1 MKRFTTHL
9 VETQLNEENC
19 SCCDNKIDAD
29 GKCGCGPDCEHCGG
43 QHDVDEGS
51 CGTVNASKKT
61 VKEDYTAG
69 SEKSQFGGHR
79 AQLKNKEGKTS
90 YLGAKAYKKPEH
102 AAGEAQAYHDH
113 YFKGR
118 GGNERA
124 ADKAVSDY
132 RNKNKKHMNESQ
144 DLTEGK
150 MKDFHDM
157 VNKGMSAAEIAK
169 KIKMPVKDVADFMK
183 GMKEDMKPNSDIDS
197 HPAVK
202 DARKQHKDGVWDGN
216 VDRNGNAIVHIKG
229 KPHTVTNTN
238 TAESVGIDVEAYINE
253 GGLWAN
259 IHAKRKR
266 IKNGSE
272 EKMKKPGSKGAPT
285 DQDFKDASESVDL
298 EEISK
303 KTLTSYISKA
313 DKKAAKAGNSYSN
326 AANRRHDFAD
336 DTPAM
341 AKNAKI
347 AQKRTDGADLARKKL
362 NATYESVEEGLE
374 QDGPKTKLGKSFG
387 FGGSKAV
394 DKYRKT
400 KAQQRSDMNKKNDP
414 GAAKKHL
421 ALSVVDR
428 EKADKKAKSKGTSM
442 NKQWRM
448 KMGYES
454 VDEAASTDPKMGKAV
469 QGLNDLGYKL
479 KGRDGKDV
487 KRIEALFRSGNKK
500 VLQGAMRALDTDI
513 RDQIMDILQ
522 PLGFVKNGVVESTMD
537 EAKKVSDMTP
547 EEKAANDKKRKEY
560 NEYQKSKRNESLDE
574 KIITYTSGH
583 KPDPKYLWRLMID
596 GEVEGDFQSL
606 AQVKSIVKNRQKI
619 KGIPRKF
626 EITRHPRKKL
636 AGPKGK
642 LPESTID
649 EARSSASDQAAKAGA
664 YNGGKSGDSKG
675 DGKSDLAHRLTGDA
689 LQKHRDKRSAEY
701 EADLVKKRA
710 ANAARLKSY
719 DESEV
724 NDLTALYIN
733 ENDISLDQL
742 ENMTEEEL
750 NELIGK
756 AIGGAFKLGAKAVV
770 GSARLASKG
779 AKRMSTSGRADA
791 ANNKAAALEKKKK
804 DRESLTKA
812 KDRVRAAKDAL
823 RAKKKL

>member
-1 MKRFTTHL
+1 MKRFTTHIT
-9 VETQLNEENC
+9 EARLNEENC

-61 VKEDYTAG
+61 VKEDYTAS

-79 AQLKNKEGKTS
+79 AHLKNKEGKTS
-90 YLGAKAYKKPEH
+90 YLGGKSYKKPEH
-102 AAGEAQAYHDH
+102 AAGEAQVYQDN
-113 YFKGR
+113 YSKGR

-132 RNKNKKHMNESQ
+132 RNKNKKHMHESQ

-183 GMKEDMKPNSDIDS
+183 GMKEDLD
-197 HPAVK
+197 
-202 DARKQHKDGVWDGN
+202 
-216 VDRNGNAIVHIKG
+216 
-229 KPHTVTNTN
+229 
-238 TAESVGIDVEAYINE
+238 E

-266 IKNGSE
+266 IKNGSK
-272 EKMKKPGSKGAPT
+272 EKMKKPGSEGAPT
-285 DQDFKDASESVDL
+285 DKDFKDASESVDL

-387 FGGSKAV
+387 FGRGKKVS
-394 DKYRKT
+394 DYRAK
-400 KAQQRSDMNKKNDP
+400 KAQQRNDMNKKNDP

-421 ALSVVDR
+421 ALSVIDK
-428 EKADKKAKSKGTSM
+428 EKADKKAKPKGTSI
-442 NKQWRM
+442 NKQWRK

-454 VDEAASTDPKMGKAV
+454 VDLEEAMADKSSDVYKEYLLLKKKSIADLRKMVGQAQRGAV
-469 QGLNDLGYKL
+469 DLKSYDKQGAISDLL
-479 KGRDGKDV
+479 
-487 KRIEALFRSGNKK
+487 RIKFGQKK
-500 VLQGAMRALDTDI
+500 VKAGMGL
-513 RDQIMDILQ
+513 
-522 PLGFVKNGVVESTMD
+522 D

-574 KIITYTSGH
+574 
-583 KPDPKYLWRLMID
+583 
-596 GEVEGDFQSL
+596 
-606 AQVKSIVKNRQKI
+606 
-619 KGIPRKF
+619 
-626 EITRHPRKKL
+626 
-636 AGPKGK
+636 
-642 LPESTID
+642 
-649 EARSSASDQAAKAGA
+649 ARSSASDQAAKAGA
-664 YNGGKSGDSKG
+664 YNGGKSGNNSG
-675 DGKSDLAHRLTGDA
+675 GKAHLSNKLSGDA
-689 LQKHRDKRSAEY
+689 LAKHREKRSAEY

-710 ANAARLKSY
+710 ENAARLKSY
-719 DESEV
+719 SESET
-724 NDLTALYIN
+724 NDLTAQYIN
-733 ENDISLDQL
+733 ENNISLDQL
-742 ENMTEEEL
+742 ENMTEEEI

-770 GSARLASKG
+770 GSARLAKKAANRVSV
-779 AKRMSTSGRADA
+779 SGRADA
-791 ANNKAAALEKKKK
+791 ADAKADKFDNKIKAKKAAVAKKAA
-804 DRESLTKA
+804 DRTRITAAAARLK
-812 KDRVRAAKDAL
+812 AAKEAA
-823 RAKKKL
+823 RSKPEKTNK

>member
-79 AQLKNKEGKTS
+79 AHLKNKEGKTS

-238 TAESVGIDVEAYINE
+238 TAESVGIDAEAYINE

-266 IKNGSE
+266 IKNGSKE
-272 EKMKKPGSKGAPT
+272 QMKKPGSKGAPT
-285 DQDFKDASESVDL
+285 DQDFKDAS
-298 EEISK
+298 
-303 KTLTSYISKA
+303 
-313 DKKAAKAGNSYSN
+313 
-326 AANRRHDFAD
+326 
-336 DTPAM
+336 
-341 AKNAKI
+341 
-347 AQKRTDGADLARKKL
+347 
-362 NATYESVEEGLE
+362 ESVEEGLE

-454 VDEAASTDPKMGKAV
+454 VDLEEAMADKSSDVYKEYLLLKKRSIADLRKMVGQAQRGAV
-469 QGLNDLGYKL
+469 DLKSYDKQGAISDLL
-479 KGRDGKDV
+479 
-487 KRIEALFRSGNKK
+487 RIKFGSKK
-500 VLQGAMRALDTDI
+500 VKAGMGL
-513 RDQIMDILQ
+513 
-522 PLGFVKNGVVESTMD
+522 D

-560 NEYQKSKRNESLDE
+560 NEYQKSKRDESL
-574 KIITYTSGH
+574 
-583 KPDPKYLWRLMID
+583 
-596 GEVEGDFQSL
+596 
-606 AQVKSIVKNRQKI
+606 
-619 KGIPRKF
+619 
-626 EITRHPRKKL
+626 
-636 AGPKGK
+636 
-642 LPESTID
+642 D

-664 YNGGKSGDSKG
+664 YNGGKSIGNTGNKANLSNKL
-675 DGKSDLAHRLTGDA
+675 SGDA

-710 ANAARLKSY
+710 ANATRLKSY
-719 DESEV
+719 GESEV

>member
-113 YFKGR
+113 YFKGM

-132 RNKNKKHMNESQ
+132 RNKNKKHMHESQ

-157 VNKGMSAAEIAK
+157 VNKGMSAAQIAK

-183 GMKEDMKPNSDIDS
+183 GMKEDLDEAKELGVGDRMKLKNKSTGVSSNQKIVKVDMVKGKKRYELANGQYVYNESVDLDEAIKPN
-197 HPAVK
+197 A
-202 DARKQHKDGVWDGN
+202 A
-216 VDRNGNAIVHIKG
+216 
-229 KPHTVTNTN
+229 
-238 TAESVGIDVEAYINE
+238 EAYINE

-266 IKNGSE
+266 IKNGSKE
-272 EKMKKPGSKGAPT
+272 TMKKPGSKGAPT

-454 VDEAASTDPKMGKAV
+454 VDEAASVDPKVAKAV
-469 QGLNDLGYKL
+469 QGLNDLGYKM
-479 KGRDGKDV
+479 KGRDQKDIR
-487 KRIEALFRSGNKK
+487 RIEKLYRSGNKK
-500 VLQGAMRALDTDI
+500 VFQGAIRALDTDL
-513 RDQIMDILQ
+513 RDQVKDIFDA
-522 PLGFVKNGVVESTMD
+522 LGMVKQGVIESTMD

-574 KIITYTSGH
+574 
-583 KPDPKYLWRLMID
+583 
-596 GEVEGDFQSL
+596 
-606 AQVKSIVKNRQKI
+606 
-619 KGIPRKF
+619 
-626 EITRHPRKKL
+626 
-636 AGPKGK
+636 
-642 LPESTID
+642 
-649 EARSSASDQAAKAGA
+649 ARSSASDQASKAGA

-701 EADLVKKRA
+701 EAELVKARA
-710 ANAARLKSY
+710 ANAAKRKSY
-719 DESEV
+719 SESEV
-724 NDLTALYIN
+724 DDLTALYIN

-756 AIGGAFKLGAKAVV
+756 AIGGAFKLGAKAIV
-770 GSARLASKG
+770 GGARLASKG

>member
-1 MKRFTTHL
+1 MKRFTTHIT
-9 VETQLNEENC
+9 EARLNEENC

-61 VKEDYTAG
+61 VKEDYTAS

-79 AQLKNKEGKTS
+79 AHLKNKEGKTS
-90 YLGAKAYKKPEH
+90 YLGGKSYKKPEH
-102 AAGEAQAYHDH
+102 AAGEAQVYQDN
-113 YFKGR
+113 YSKGR

-132 RNKNKKHMNESQ
+132 RNKNKKHMHESQ

-183 GMKEDMKPNSDIDS
+183 GMKEDLD
-197 HPAVK
+197 
-202 DARKQHKDGVWDGN
+202 
-216 VDRNGNAIVHIKG
+216 
-229 KPHTVTNTN
+229 
-238 TAESVGIDVEAYINE
+238 E

-266 IKNGSE
+266 IKNGSK
-272 EKMKKPGSKGAPT
+272 EKMKKPGSEGAPT
-285 DQDFKDASESVDL
+285 DKDFKDASESVDLDL

-387 FGGSKAV
+387 FGRGKKVS
-394 DKYRKT
+394 DYRAK
-400 KAQQRSDMNKKNDP
+400 KAQQRNDMNKKNDP

-421 ALSVVDR
+421 ALSVIDK
-428 EKADKKAKSKGTSM
+428 EKADKKAKPKGTSI
-442 NKQWRM
+442 NKQWRK

-454 VDEAASTDPKMGKAV
+454 VDLEEDATHSDKHINMAIGIASDKRYKGGNMTGAVKAMNKMKPGISDHPKVAAVLKRQNEDTKA
-469 QGLNDLGYKL
+469 G
-479 KGRDGKDV
+479 
-487 KRIEALFRSGNKK
+487 
-500 VLQGAMRALDTDI
+500 
-513 RDQIMDILQ
+513 
-522 PLGFVKNGVVESTMD
+522 MD

-560 NEYQKSKRNESLDE
+560 NEYQKSKRDESL
-574 KIITYTSGH
+574 
-583 KPDPKYLWRLMID
+583 
-596 GEVEGDFQSL
+596 
-606 AQVKSIVKNRQKI
+606 
-619 KGIPRKF
+619 
-626 EITRHPRKKL
+626 
-636 AGPKGK
+636 
-642 LPESTID
+642 D

>member
-238 TAESVGIDVEAYINE
+238 TAESVGIDAEAYINE

-266 IKNGSE
+266 IKNGSK
-272 EKMKKPGSKGAPT
+272 EKMKKPGSEGAPT

-454 VDEAASTDPKMGKAV
+454 VDEAASVDPKVAKAV
-469 QGLNDLGYKL
+469 QGLNDLGYKM
-479 KGRDGKDV
+479 KGRDQKDIR
-487 KRIEALFRSGNKK
+487 RIEKLYRSGNKK
-500 VLQGAMRALDTDI
+500 VFQGAIRALDTDL
-513 RDQIMDILQ
+513 RDQVKDIFDA
-522 PLGFVKNGVVESTMD
+522 LGMVKQGVIESTMD

-560 NEYQKSKRNESLDE
+560 NEYQKSKRNESL
-574 KIITYTSGH
+574 
-583 KPDPKYLWRLMID
+583 
-596 GEVEGDFQSL
+596 
-606 AQVKSIVKNRQKI
+606 
-619 KGIPRKF
+619 
-626 EITRHPRKKL
+626 
-636 AGPKGK
+636 
-642 LPESTID
+642 D

>member
-1 MKRFTTHL
+1 MKSFKKLLRSMAEDRSEDRADDHEYQADDHRGHADDHADAVKMHRSKADSSKDSAVAKKHKTAADHHEKAREHALDAAHHHNGASDAHREGASGANKATTTADHHSSL
-9 VETQLNEENC
+9 HH
-19 SCCDNKIDAD
+19 DA
-29 GKCGCGPDCEHCGG
+29 
-43 QHDVDEGS
+43 
-51 CGTVNASKKT
+51 
-61 VKEDYTAG
+61 
-69 SEKSQFGGHR
+69 SEKAHQHSSN
-79 AQLKNKEGKTS
+79 LK
-90 YLGAKAYKKPEH
+90 
-102 AAGEAQAYHDH
+102 
-113 YFKGR
+113 
-118 GGNERA
+118 
-124 ADKAVSDY
+124 
-132 RNKNKKHMNESQ
+132 ESISSIH
-144 DLTEGK
+144 LEEGK
-150 MKDFHDM
+150 MKRFHDM
-157 VNKGMSAAEIAK
+157 VEKGMTAEQIAK
-169 KIKMPVKDVADFMK
+169 KLGMPVKGVAEFMK
-183 GMKEDMKPNSDIDS
+183 GMKEDLDEDMKPNSDIDS

-238 TAESVGIDVEAYINE
+238 TAESVGIDAEAYINE

-266 IKNGSE
+266 IKNGSK

-285 DQDFKDASESVDL
+285 DQDFKDASESV
-298 EEISK
+298 
-303 KTLTSYISKA
+303 
-313 DKKAAKAGNSYSN
+313 
-326 AANRRHDFAD
+326 
-336 DTPAM
+336 
-341 AKNAKI
+341 
-347 AQKRTDGADLARKKL
+347 
-362 NATYESVEEGLE
+362 EEGLE

-387 FGGSKAV
+387 FGIGNKAV

-454 VDEAASTDPKMGKAV
+454 VDLEEAMADKSSDVYKEYLLLKKRSIADLRKMVGQAQRGAV
-469 QGLNDLGYKL
+469 DLKSYDKQGAISDLL
-479 KGRDGKDV
+479 
-487 KRIEALFRSGNKK
+487 RIKFGSKK
-500 VLQGAMRALDTDI
+500 VKAGMGLGEGFDNPHPEVSAEQKKKNIERAKKKSKKTLPW
-513 RDQIMDILQ
+513 Q
-522 PLGFVKNGVVESTMD
+522 KNYDDRKRKEPGMD

-560 NEYQKSKRNESLDE
+560 NEYQKSKRNESL
-574 KIITYTSGH
+574 
-583 KPDPKYLWRLMID
+583 
-596 GEVEGDFQSL
+596 
-606 AQVKSIVKNRQKI
+606 
-619 KGIPRKF
+619 
-626 EITRHPRKKL
+626 
-636 AGPKGK
+636 
-642 LPESTID
+642 D

>member
-132 RNKNKKHMNESQ
+132 RNKNKKHMHESQ

-266 IKNGSE
+266 IKNGSK

-454 VDEAASTDPKMGKAV
+454 VDLEEAMADKSSDVYKEYLLLKKKSIADLRKMVGQAQRGAV
-469 QGLNDLGYKL
+469 DLKSYDKQGAISDLL
-479 KGRDGKDV
+479 
-487 KRIEALFRSGNKK
+487 RIKFGQKK
-500 VLQGAMRALDTDI
+500 VKAGMGL
-513 RDQIMDILQ
+513 
-522 PLGFVKNGVVESTMD
+522 D

-560 NEYQKSKRNESLDE
+560 NEYQKSKRDESL
-574 KIITYTSGH
+574 
-583 KPDPKYLWRLMID
+583 
-596 GEVEGDFQSL
+596 
-606 AQVKSIVKNRQKI
+606 
-619 KGIPRKF
+619 
-626 EITRHPRKKL
+626 
-636 AGPKGK
+636 
-642 LPESTID
+642 D

>member
-238 TAESVGIDVEAYINE
+238 TAESVGIDAEAYINE

-266 IKNGSE
+266 IKNGSK

-454 VDEAASTDPKMGKAV
+454 VDEAASVDPKVAKAV
-469 QGLNDLGYKL
+469 QGLNDLGYKM
-479 KGRDGKDV
+479 KGRDQKDIR
-487 KRIEALFRSGNKK
+487 RIEKLYRSGNKK
-500 VLQGAMRALDTDI
+500 VFQGAIRALDTDL
-513 RDQIMDILQ
+513 RDQVKDIFDA
-522 PLGFVKNGVVESTMD
+522 LGMVKQGVIESTMD

-560 NEYQKSKRNESLDE
+560 NEYQKSKRNESL
-574 KIITYTSGH
+574 
-583 KPDPKYLWRLMID
+583 
-596 GEVEGDFQSL
+596 
-606 AQVKSIVKNRQKI
+606 
-619 KGIPRKF
+619 
-626 EITRHPRKKL
+626 
-636 AGPKGK
+636 
-642 LPESTID
+642 D

>member
-454 VDEAASTDPKMGKAV
+454 VDLEEAMADKSSDVYKEYLLLKKKSIADLRKMVGQAQRGAV
-469 QGLNDLGYKL
+469 DLKSYDKQGAISDLL
-479 KGRDGKDV
+479 
-487 KRIEALFRSGNKK
+487 RIKFGQKK
-500 VLQGAMRALDTDI
+500 VKAGMGL
-513 RDQIMDILQ
+513 
-522 PLGFVKNGVVESTMD
+522 D

-560 NEYQKSKRNESLDE
+560 NEYQKSKRDESL
-574 KIITYTSGH
+574 
-583 KPDPKYLWRLMID
+583 
-596 GEVEGDFQSL
+596 
-606 AQVKSIVKNRQKI
+606 
-619 KGIPRKF
+619 
-626 EITRHPRKKL
+626 
-636 AGPKGK
+636 
-642 LPESTID
+642 D

>member
-238 TAESVGIDVEAYINE
+238 TAESVGIDAEAYINE

-394 DKYRKT
+394 DKYRKA

-454 VDEAASTDPKMGKAV
+454 VDLEEAMADKSSDVYKEYLLLKKKSIADLRKMVGQSQRGAV
-469 QGLNDLGYKL
+469 DLKSYDKQGAISDLL
-479 KGRDGKDV
+479 
-487 KRIEALFRSGNKK
+487 RIKFGQKK
-500 VLQGAMRALDTDI
+500 VKAGMGL
-513 RDQIMDILQ
+513 
-522 PLGFVKNGVVESTMD
+522 D

-560 NEYQKSKRNESLDE
+560 NEYQKSKRDESL
-574 KIITYTSGH
+574 
-583 KPDPKYLWRLMID
+583 
-596 GEVEGDFQSL
+596 
-606 AQVKSIVKNRQKI
+606 
-619 KGIPRKF
+619 
-626 EITRHPRKKL
+626 
-636 AGPKGK
+636 
-642 LPESTID
+642 D

>member
-238 TAESVGIDVEAYINE
+238 TAESVGIDAEAYINE

-266 IKNGSE
+266 IKNGSKE
-272 EKMKKPGSKGAPT
+272 QMKKPGSKGAPT
-285 DQDFKDASESVDL
+285 DQDFKDAS
-298 EEISK
+298 
-303 KTLTSYISKA
+303 
-313 DKKAAKAGNSYSN
+313 
-326 AANRRHDFAD
+326 
-336 DTPAM
+336 
-341 AKNAKI
+341 
-347 AQKRTDGADLARKKL
+347 
-362 NATYESVEEGLE
+362 ESVEEGLE

-454 VDEAASTDPKMGKAV
+454 VDLEEAMADKSSDVYKEYLLLKKRSIADLRKMVGQAQRGAV
-469 QGLNDLGYKL
+469 DLKSYDKQGAISDLL
-479 KGRDGKDV
+479 
-487 KRIEALFRSGNKK
+487 RIKFGSKK
-500 VLQGAMRALDTDI
+500 VKAGMGL
-513 RDQIMDILQ
+513 
-522 PLGFVKNGVVESTMD
+522 D

-560 NEYQKSKRNESLDE
+560 NAYQKSKRDESL
-574 KIITYTSGH
+574 
-583 KPDPKYLWRLMID
+583 
-596 GEVEGDFQSL
+596 
-606 AQVKSIVKNRQKI
+606 
-619 KGIPRKF
+619 
-626 EITRHPRKKL
+626 
-636 AGPKGK
+636 
-642 LPESTID
+642 D

-664 YNGGKSGDSKG
+664 YNGGKSIGNTGNKANLSNKL
-675 DGKSDLAHRLTGDA
+675 SGDA

-710 ANAARLKSY
+710 ANATRLKSY
-719 DESEV
+719 GESEV

>member
-238 TAESVGIDVEAYINE
+238 TAESVGIDAEAYINE

-266 IKNGSE
+266 IKNGSKE
-272 EKMKKPGSKGAPT
+272 QMKKPGSKGAPT
-285 DQDFKDASESVDL
+285 DQDFKDAS
-298 EEISK
+298 
-303 KTLTSYISKA
+303 
-313 DKKAAKAGNSYSN
+313 
-326 AANRRHDFAD
+326 
-336 DTPAM
+336 
-341 AKNAKI
+341 
-347 AQKRTDGADLARKKL
+347 
-362 NATYESVEEGLE
+362 ESVEEGLE

-454 VDEAASTDPKMGKAV
+454 VDLEEAMADKSSDVYKEYLLLKKRSIADLRKMVGQAQRGAV
-469 QGLNDLGYKL
+469 DLKSYDKQGAISDLL
-479 KGRDGKDV
+479 
-487 KRIEALFRSGNKK
+487 RIKFGSKK
-500 VLQGAMRALDTDI
+500 VKAGMGL
-513 RDQIMDILQ
+513 
-522 PLGFVKNGVVESTMD
+522 D

-547 EEKAANDKKRKEY
+547 EEKAADEQKRKEY
-560 NEYQKSKRNESLDE
+560 NEYQKSKRDESL
-574 KIITYTSGH
+574 
-583 KPDPKYLWRLMID
+583 
-596 GEVEGDFQSL
+596 
-606 AQVKSIVKNRQKI
+606 
-619 KGIPRKF
+619 
-626 EITRHPRKKL
+626 
-636 AGPKGK
+636 
-642 LPESTID
+642 D

-664 YNGGKSGDSKG
+664 YNGGKSISKQNK
-675 DGKSDLAHRLTGDA
+675 KSKPVIR
-689 LQKHRDKRSAEY
+689 
-701 EADLVKKRA
+701 
-710 ANAARLKSY
+710 
-719 DESEV
+719 
-724 NDLTALYIN
+724 
-733 ENDISLDQL
+733 
-742 ENMTEEEL
+742 
-750 NELIGK
+750 
-756 AIGGAFKLGAKAVV
+756 
-770 GSARLASKG
+770 
-779 AKRMSTSGRADA
+779 
-791 ANNKAAALEKKKK
+791 
-804 DRESLTKA
+804 
-812 KDRVRAAKDAL
+812 
-823 RAKKKL
+823 

>member
-79 AQLKNKEGKTS
+79 AHLKNKEGKTS

-238 TAESVGIDVEAYINE
+238 TAESVGIDAEAYINE

-454 VDEAASTDPKMGKAV
+454 VDLEEAMADKSSDVYKEYLLLKKKSIADLRKMVGQAQRGAV
-469 QGLNDLGYKL
+469 DLKSYDKQGAISDLL
-479 KGRDGKDV
+479 
-487 KRIEALFRSGNKK
+487 RIKFGQKK
-500 VLQGAMRALDTDI
+500 VKAGMGL
-513 RDQIMDILQ
+513 
-522 PLGFVKNGVVESTMD
+522 D

-560 NEYQKSKRNESLDE
+560 NEYQKSKRNESL
-574 KIITYTSGH
+574 
-583 KPDPKYLWRLMID
+583 
-596 GEVEGDFQSL
+596 
-606 AQVKSIVKNRQKI
+606 
-619 KGIPRKF
+619 
-626 EITRHPRKKL
+626 
-636 AGPKGK
+636 
-642 LPESTID
+642 D